1 MIALALSLITGKLT
15 AALRWIFSST
25 TAALATLCLILA
37 AVGFMQHRKA
47 VEAAEVA
54 REAIDGRKACA
65 AMYASAV
72 EAGNKAKADAE
83 ANYQR
88 MALNADQSYQAG
100 RAAGSAAVA
109 DYIAA
114 HRMLPIAQAHPA
126 SPAKGG
132 SAGVPEKP
140 TASPEL
146 AQVIASEADI
156 KTCDVL
162 YDYASSAHNWAQGFL
177 KKD

>member
-1 MIALALSLITGKLT
+1 MIPIALSIITGKL
-15 AALRWIFSST
+15 ASALRWIFSST

-47 VEAAEVA
+47 VEAE
-54 REAIDGRKACA
+54 EGRKACQAMHA
-65 AMYASAV
+65 AAV

-88 MALNADQSYQAG
+88 MALNADKSYQAG

-114 HRMLPIAQAHPA
+114 HRLQSPQAHPA
-126 SPAKGG
+126 SPAQGG
-132 SAGVPEKP
+132 SAGVPTPAP
-140 TASPEL
+140 TGPEL
-146 AQVIASEADI
+146 AQVTASEADI

-162 YDYASSAHNWAQGFL
+162 YDYASGAYGWAQGFVR
-177 KKD
+177 KD